1 MSISRIDPV
10 NDTIARTCSAC
21 GADHTFA
28 MEDLHLGFHFS
39 SDQINLPEC
48 PCGAQESLLRPAP
61 DCDMTRCHAH
71 AAMVAG
77 LAKLLISKGRVRG
90 VSRTESADEYRE
102 DLKRGL
108 RAGRA
113 AAHNFDTE
121 NYDPPGSPDFS
132 NPDHV
137 ADCNEQCG
145 LHGARIKKSIAI
157 RKEVASQTEEIPRN
171 SARARQLAK
180 VAKEAK
186 AAEQAAKR

>member
-1 MSISRIDPV
+1 MSISRIDPI
-10 NDTIARTCSAC
+10 NDTIARVCSAC

-28 MEDLHLGFHFS
+28 MADLQLGFHFS
-39 SDQINLPEC
+39 SDQINLPPC

-61 DCDMTRCHAH
+61 DCDITRCHAH
-71 AAMVAG
+71 AAMVSG
-77 LAKLLISKGRVRG
+77 LAKLLVSKGRVRG
-90 VSRTESADEYRE
+90 IARTESAVKYKE
-102 DLKRGL
+102 DLNKGF

-132 NPDHV
+132 KPDHV

-145 LHGARIKKSIAI
+145 LHGDRIKKSITI
-157 RKEVASQTEEIPRN
+157 RKEVASRTENIPRN

-180 VAKEAK
+180 EAK